1 MSKRQITIKPT
12 CLREILAFPSDRVAL
27 LWEKINHLVT
37 DPLPDGNLKKKIKG
51 SEGIYRLRVGDHR
64 VFYRFG
70 EEWLCL
76 LGIRRRNEDT
86 YGNLPVAELSD
97 LPPNTDDED
106 LDAILE
112 DSSPHIFTFTPIGKE
127 KPLPFK
133 ITRSWLNKLGVP
145 TSAHP
150 ILTRCKS
157 EDELLEANIPNEI
170 LARVLDAIF
179 PPSLKQVSQQPDLL
193 VPSTEHLIRYKEGD
207 LLGFLLHLDEDQIK
221 FTQWALN
228 GPTMVSGGAG
238 TGKSTVAI
246 YRVKEVLE
254 RPGATGQ
261 ERLLFTTYT
270 RALLT
275 VTRQLL
281 EQLLSP
287 AQMARVRVATCDQI
301 AREIVSSNRNVGQI
315 ESDHDA
321 LQRLRELRK
330 KHQPSAPSAFESKLR
345 ARALS
350 RLSDQYLLEEFDWII
365 TGRGLESLDKYIE
378 APRPGRGVA
387 FPARLR
393 AVTWDLYKA
402 FCGSHTGE
410 RFPEIRN
417 EALNIIRNQGWTGHW
432 DYVFVDEAQDLSPS
446 SLALMAEVC
455 SKAEGLFFAADTKQ
469 SIYSRNYTWTS
480 AHPRLQFRGRTAS
493 LKRNYRS
500 TKEIERAAFSVL
512 QPEENELI
520 EPSIS
525 IHEGPLPVL
534 VRNVEIDKEAEWIA
548 RFVRQ
553 MSRHLHLR
561 ENAAVVLV
569 PTSEIGQELATALSD
584 VGMPAVFSSGRD
596 LDLKSASLKILTM
609 FSAKGLEFP
618 MVVVCGFREGTYS
631 IPENFDD
638 LDLFSERTRHERRLL
653 YVALTRAMRGLMLLI
668 PKGCQHPALTHLD
681 TTYWHVEEGK

>member
-12 CLREILAFPSDRVAL
+12 CLREILAFPGDRVTT
-27 LWEKINHLVT
+27 LWEKINQLVT

-51 SEGIYRLRVGDHR
+51 SEHIYRLRVGDYR

-70 EEWLCL
+70 EEWVCL
-76 LGIRRRNEDT
+76 LGVRRRNEDT
-86 YGNLPVAELSD
+86 YSKMPAHEISE
-97 LPPNTDDED
+97 LPPNIDDED
-106 LDAILE
+106 LDAIE
-112 DSSPHIFTFTPIGKE
+112 DSSAKIFTFAHADKE

-133 ITRSWLNKLGVP
+133 ITKVWLTQLSIPK
-145 TSAHP
+145 SFHSM
-150 ILTRCKS
+150 LTRCKS
-157 EDELLEANIPNEI
+157 EDDLLEANIPNEI

-193 VPSTEHLIRYKEGD
+193 VPSTEHLVKYKEGD
-207 LLGFLLHLDEDQIK
+207 LLGFLLHLDQDQIK
-221 FTQWALN
+221 LTQWALN

-238 TGKSTVAI
+238 TGKSTIAI

-254 RPGATGQ
+254 RPNATGK

-270 RALLT
+270 RALLA

-281 EQLLSP
+281 EQILSP
-287 AQMARVRVATCDQI
+287 AQMARVRVATCDQV
-301 AREIVSSNRNVGQI
+301 AREIVSSQRSLRQI
-315 ESDHDA
+315 ESDQDT

-330 KHQPSAPSAFESKLR
+330 KYQPSAPSAFESKLR

-365 TGRGLESLDKYIE
+365 TGRGLQYLEEYMD
-378 APRPGRGVA
+378 AARPGRGVA

-393 AVTWDLYKA
+393 TVVWELYQA
-402 FCGSHTGE
+402 FRASCPCE
-410 RFPEIRN
+410 RFPDIRN
-417 EALNIIRNQGWTGHW
+417 EALNIIRNEDWKGHW

-455 SKAEGLFFAADTKQ
+455 TSAEGLFFAADTKQ
-469 SIYSRNYTWTS
+469 SIYSKNYTWTS
-480 AHPRLQFRGRTAS
+480 AHSRLQFRGRTAS

-512 QPEENELI
+512 QPEENEAI
-520 EPSIS
+520 EASFS
-525 IHEGPLPVL
+525 VHEGPLPVL
-534 VRNVEIDKEAEWIA
+534 VRNIDIEKEAEWVA
-548 RFVRQ
+548 RFIKQ
-553 MSRHLHLR
+553 MSYHLQLR
-561 ENAAVVLV
+561 ENAGVILV
-569 PTSEIGQELATALSD
+569 PTSEIGQELAKTLSD
-584 VGMPAVFSSGRD
+584 IGTPAAFSSGRD
-596 LDLKSASLKILTM
+596 LDLKSTSLKVLTM

-631 IPENFDD
+631 VPENFDD

-653 YVALTRAMRGLMLLI
+653 YVALTRAMRGLMLI
-668 PKGCQHPALTHLD
+668 VPKNCKHPALTHLD
-681 TTYWHVEEGK
+681 TTHWHVEEGK